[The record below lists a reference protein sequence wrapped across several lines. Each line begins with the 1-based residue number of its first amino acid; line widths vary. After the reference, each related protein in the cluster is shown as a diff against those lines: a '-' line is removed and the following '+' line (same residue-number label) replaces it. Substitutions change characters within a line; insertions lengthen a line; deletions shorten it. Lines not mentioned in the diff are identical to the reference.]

1 VLTVESGLR
10 GRRGVANGGGSGG
23 RGLGVVHLD
32 VLRHRGVADEVAGVD
47 TGCRWGVAEQTLKP
61 CGFILFFIFAFF
73 IYGSD
78 FHYFHRPKICNYK
91 IHTDQLI

>member
-10 GRRGVANGGGSGG
+10 GRRGVANGWGGSG

-32 VLRHRGVADEVAGVD
+32 VLRHRGVAGEVAGGD

-61 CGFILFFIFAFF
+61 CGFILFLFSLSLFTAPTFTTFTVQKNAIMKSVP
-73 IYGSD
+73 I
-78 FHYFHRPKICNYK
+78 N
-91 IHTDQLI
+91 